1 MKSIVIIYN
10 AAIEDVVMEALRGQV
25 EKYTVFDR
33 ITGKGKNSVPHF
45 GDNIWPAT
53 NKLLM
58 AVVEENIVKKV
69 KDALLP
75 IKEDYKT
82 EGLKLF
88 VFPVEELI

>member
-1 MKSIVIIYN
+1 MKSVVIIYN
-10 AAIEDVVMEALRGQV
+10 AAIEDVVMEALKGLID
-25 EKYTVFDR
+25 KYTVFGR
-33 ITGKGKNSVPHF
+33 VTGKGKNSTPHL

-58 AVVEENIVKKV
+58 ANVGDELVDKI

-75 IKEDYKT
+75 IKKENIK

-88 VFPVEELI
+88 VYPVEELI